1 MIRLAHH
8 ASMPRYGYLL
18 PTRGVVHA
26 SPDAETLA
34 SRIESE
40 VVGLACRAETLN
52 YSHVWIGDSVL
63 AKPRLE
69 PLTTLAA
76 VATETDSVGLGTA
89 VYLPTLRHPVHVA
102 HLTATVEQLSGG
114 RLSLGVGVGRRA
126 AVRREYENLDL
137 DYERRGARMDE
148 VLDVVTGLWAGEAVS
163 HDGDFFD
170 LDDASIGFSPVR
182 SPPIYVPTSAPEPD
196 ESIPQPLLSR
206 IVTHA
211 DGWMPNWCSPETYA
225 AGLTEV
231 RAALSDAGR
240 DPDRLDA
247 AYYMDVAVGDDEAAA
262 IDTAREFY
270 EAYYPGLN
278 DLSDEEVRGR
288 GTFGSP
294 EMVSE
299 TLDDYADAGVETMVV
314 RFATTNQ
321 RVQLD
326 RFAALS

>member
-1 MIRLAHH
+1 
-8 ASMPRYGYLL
+8 
-18 PTRGVVHA
+18 
-26 SPDAETLA
+26 
-34 SRIESE
+34 
-40 VVGLACRAETLN
+40 
-52 YSHVWIGDSVL
+52 
-63 AKPRLE
+63 
-69 PLTTLAA
+69 
-76 VATETDSVGLGTA
+76 
-89 VYLPTLRHPVHVA
+89 
-102 HLTATVEQLSGG
+102 
-114 RLSLGVGVGRRA
+114 
-126 AVRREYENLDL
+126 
-137 DYERRGARMDE
+137 
-148 VLDVVTGLWAGEAVS
+148 
-163 HDGDFFD
+163 
-170 LDDASIGFSPVR
+170 
-182 SPPIYVPTSAPEPD
+182 
-196 ESIPQPLLSR
+196 
-206 IVTHA
+206 
-211 DGWMPNWCSPETYA
+211 
-225 AGLTEV
+225 TEV

-262 IDTAREFY
+262 IDTARKFY

>member
-1 MIRLAHH
+1 
-8 ASMPRYGYLL
+8 MPRYGYLL

-26 SPDAETLA
+26 SSDAETLA
-34 SRIESE
+34 SRVESE
-40 VVGLACRAETLN
+40 VVGLAGRAESLG

-76 VATETDSVGLGTA
+76 VSTATEAIGLGTA

-102 HLTATVEQLSGG
+102 HLSATVDQLSGG

-126 AVRREYENLDL
+126 AVRREYGNLGL
-137 DYERRGARMDE
+137 EYERRGPRMDE
-148 VLDVVTGLWAGEAVS
+148 LLDVVTDLWTGDAVS
-163 HDGDFFD
+163 FDGEFVE

-182 SPPIYVPTSAPEPD
+182 SPPLYVPTSAPEPG
-196 ESIPQPLLSR
+196 ESIPAPLLDR
-206 IVTHA
+206 IVAHA
-211 DGWMPNWCSPETYA
+211 DGWMPNWCRPDTYA
-225 AGLTEV
+225 AGLAEV
-231 RAALSDAGR
+231 RDALSEADR

-247 AYYMDVAVGDDEAAA
+247 AYYMDVAIGDDEAAA
-262 IDTAREFY
+262 IDTARDFY

-294 EMVSE
+294 AMVAE
-299 TLDDYADAGVETMVV
+299 TLAEYADAGVETMIV

-326 RFAALS
+326 RFAAIS

>member
-1 MIRLAHH
+1 
-8 ASMPRYGYLL
+8 MPRYGYLL

-26 SPDAETLA
+26 SSDAETLA
-34 SRIESE
+34 SRVESE
-40 VVGLACRAETLN
+40 VVGLAGRAESLG

-76 VATETDSVGLGTA
+76 VSTATEAIGLGTA

-102 HLTATVEQLSGG
+102 HLSATVDQLSGG

-126 AVRREYENLDL
+126 AVRREYGNLGL
-137 DYERRGARMDE
+137 EYERRGPRMDE
-148 VLDVVTGLWAGEAVS
+148 LLDVVTDLWTGDAVS
-163 HDGDFFD
+163 FDGEFVE
-170 LDDASIGFSPVR
+170 LDDAAIGFSPVR
-182 SPPIYVPTSAPEPD
+182 SPPLYVPTSAPEPG
-196 ESIPQPLLSR
+196 ESIPAPLLDR
-206 IVTHA
+206 IVAHA
-211 DGWMPNWCSPETYA
+211 DGWMPNWCRPDTYA
-225 AGLTEV
+225 AGLAEV
-231 RAALSDAGR
+231 RDALSEADR

-247 AYYMDVAVGDDEAAA
+247 ADYLDVAIGDDEAAA
-262 IDTAREFY
+262 IDTARDFY

-294 EMVSE
+294 AMVAE
-299 TLDDYADAGVETMVV
+299 TLAEYADAGVETMIV

-326 RFAALS
+326 RFAAIS